1 MANAGYSAEAGGA
14 LVSAGLAAMLL
25 VRVWGW
31 VGQTIGMRNLLTIA
45 CGLTGTLS
53 IGGAAAAFLQH
64 PRTCMALLC
73 FAAWAATA
81 IDGAGN
87 VPFLRA
93 VRHFERVHMTS
104 VFMTFRHVGALA
116 IPGVLALVLWVL
128 PLPAVFATGG
138 MMAIFMAGLS
148 RFLPRGL

>member
-31 VGQTIGMRNLLTIA
+31 IGRVIGMRNLLTIA
-45 CGLTGTLS
+45 YGLTGVLS
-53 IGGAAAAFLQH
+53 LAGATAAFLQY
-64 PRTCMALLC
+64 PRLSMALLC
-73 FAAWAATA
+73 VAAWAATA

-93 VRHFERVHMTS
+93 VRHYERVHMTS

-128 PLPAVFATGG
+128 PLPAVFAAGG